1 MRLLLDTNVLLWAVA
16 GSPRASHLRGRLMDQ
31 DNDVFVSAASL
42 WEVAIKTALGKLAMD
57 VALLRRAALD
67 TGFFELPVLG
77 VHAEALVHLPP
88 IHKDPFDR
96 LLVAQAITEPM
107 RLLTS
112 DRVLVGYGAHVEL
125 I

>member
-1 MRLLLDTNVLLWAVA
+1 MRLLLDTNVLLWVVA
-16 GSPRASHLRGRLMDQ
+16 GSARISRLHGQLLDPQ
-31 DNDVFVSAASL
+31 NEVFVSTASL
-42 WEVAIKTALGKLAMD
+42 WEVAIKSALGKLD
-57 VALLRRAALD
+57 VDVVLLRRTVLD
-67 TGFFELPVLG
+67 SGYVELPVLG
-77 VHAEALVHLPP
+77 VHTEALVRLPP

-112 DRVLVGYGAHVEL
+112 DRVLAEYGAHVEV

>member
-1 MRLLLDTNVLLWAVA
+1 MRLLLDTNVLLWTVA
-16 GSPRASHLRGRLMDQ
+16 GSPRASHLRVRLMDRG
-31 DNDVFVSAASL
+31 NDVFVSAASL
-42 WEVAIKTALGKLAMD
+42 WEVAIKSALGKLAMD
-57 VALLRRAALD
+57 VAILRTAALD

-77 VHAEALVHLPP
+77 VHTEALARLPL

-96 LLVAQAITEPM
+96 LLVAQAMSEPM

-112 DRVLVGYGAHVEL
+112 DRVLTEYGTNVEL

>member
-31 DNDVFVSAASL
+31 GNDVFVSAASL
-42 WEVAIKTALGKLAMD
+42 WEVAIKSALGKLAMD
-57 VALLRRAALD
+57 VALLRKAALD
-67 TGFFELPVLG
+67 TGFFELSVLG
-77 VHAEALVHLPP
+77 VHTEALVHLPP